1 MRHRPG
7 GAGLTAGAVRQEC
20 TQIGGNGLSA
30 PFRGI
35 RVHCCD
41 AICRDVN
48 PHEPPKST
56 QLTQFIEYLGICSA
70 LTAGIQK
77 SAGAPG
83 QCPAAPA
90 NVPRWSAATC
100 SPTDSL
106 RSTIGA
112 RGLNFRVR
120 HGTGCASPAMAADQ
134 RGTFSARGAGLAPC
148 PQGRTAGL
156 KTTLPRRSRG
166 PGSGKRRARPIS
178 AARLSASRRLHLR
191 PITSWSTRG
200 LTEGRTHLGTGFPLR
215 CFQRLS
221 QPDSATGRCRWST
234 TRAPEVRPPRSS
246 RTRGSLPQFSY
257 AR

>member
-1 MRHRPG
+1 MFP
-7 GAGLTAGAVRQEC
+7 
-20 TQIGGNGLSA
+20 S
-30 PFRGI
+30 
-35 RVHCCD
+35 
-41 AICRDVN
+41 
-48 PHEPPKST
+48 
-56 QLTQFIEYLGICSA
+56 
-70 LTAGIQK
+70 QK
-77 SAGAPG
+77 NAGAPG
-83 QCPAAPA
+83 PCPAAPA

-156 KTTLPRRSRG
+156 KTTLPRRSQG

-221 QPDSATGRCRWST
+221 QPDSATGPCHWLT
-234 TRAPEVRPPRSS
+234 TRTPEVRPPRSS

-257 AR
+257 AHRG